1 MTIFWKLLHLQRGQ
15 ERYLILGNIVYIGDD
30 VVQARQSLQSIVLVA
45 YHFLDVLGVLNK
57 VGS

>member
-45 YHFLDVLGVLNK
+45 YHFLHVLGVLNK